1 MIGSIDS
8 ALYSMLPGPR
18 AFMHRIA
25 SGVHEA
31 RHLVIN
37 HPNSFTQGLRETV
50 KRGLQDAH
58 IESVIVLNIQADADV
73 ADNVGVHF
81 GHKRVTGAVLAGIS
95 GSAPIA
101 VVLIASGE
109 QAQELCQAYAADFR
123 GATGHSQ
130 GVVRLVNLM
139 QDPLLKS
146 SPCDGESKII
156 TFDGGLNPQEM
167 AAYISFRMVN
177 RPGFGSTGL
186 LRGIVT
192 EFAGFDAEFAERLML
207 MDCSQLLGIK
217 DCLEMLMEEDPA
229 RWRYAS
235 WLSGSESTCTAMPH
249 VLHDCYV
256 AKYSQGT
263 HRDLARKRVEARYWC
278 ACVKEITPWIEERR
292 HDVLSI
298 FHPQLRKIA
307 AAHPSGFV
315 PIPSPPR
322 ADRLV
327 KPEDVET
334 NNIVGMARGGIL
346 SITND
351 NEKMALSVCKLI
363 KPVRDDIA
371 HLRAPTV
378 TALSDLV
385 RGVDNWK
392 LARQC

>member
-18 AFMHRIA
+18 AFMYKVA
-25 SGVHEA
+25 SGAHEA

-37 HPNSFTQGLRETV
+37 HPNSFTQGLRESV

-58 IESVIVLNIQADADV
+58 IENVIVLNIQADADV

-81 GHKRVTGAVLAGIS
+81 EHKRVTGAVLAGIP

-101 VVLIASGE
+101 IVLMAAGK
-109 QAQELCQAYAADFR
+109 QAQELCEAYAADFQ

-130 GVVRLVNLM
+130 GVVRLVTMM
-139 QDPLLKS
+139 QDALFTS
-146 SPCDGESKII
+146 DISDGASKVV
-156 TFDGGLNPQEM
+156 TFDGGLKPQEM

-177 RPGFGSTGL
+177 RPAFGSTGL
-186 LRGIVT
+186 LSGIVS

-207 MDCSQLLGIK
+207 MDCSQLLGIR
-217 DCLEMLMEEDPA
+217 DYLEMLMEEDPA

-235 WLSGSESTCTAMPH
+235 WLSGSESTCTATPH

-256 AKYSQGT
+256 AKYSQGS
-263 HRDLARKRVEARYWC
+263 HRDLARKRVEARYWR
-278 ACVKEITPWIEERR
+278 ACVREITPWIEERR

-307 AAHPSGFV
+307 AAHPSGLV
-315 PIPSPPR
+315 PIPCPPR
-322 ADRLV
+322 GDRLV
-327 KPEDVET
+327 TPEDVET
-334 NNIVGMARGGIL
+334 NNIVGMAGKGIL
-346 SITND
+346 SVTND
-351 NEKMALSVCKLI
+351 NERMALSVCRLI

-378 TALSDLV
+378 TALSELV
-385 RGVDNWK
+385 RGVDNWEVAK
-392 LARQC
+392 RC